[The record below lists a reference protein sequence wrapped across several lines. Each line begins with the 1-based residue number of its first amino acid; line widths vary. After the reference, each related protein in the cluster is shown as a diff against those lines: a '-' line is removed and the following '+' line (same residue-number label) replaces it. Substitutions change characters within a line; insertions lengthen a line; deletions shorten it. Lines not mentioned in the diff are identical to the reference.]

1 MRIMVFDVPA
11 EYGGALSIL
20 KQYYND
26 ACADKDNEWIFVV
39 SKPQLPD
46 TDNVKVARLPWAK
59 KSWFHRLWFDNVYAL
74 QLVRKFKPDKVI
86 SLQNTMVKADECFQE
101 LYVHQALPF
110 CEKRFAFREHKK
122 FWIYQN
128 IISKMI
134 FRSIKKCDSIIVQTS
149 WMKEAVVQK
158 TGISKDKITIIP
170 PKVDIQSDC
179 SYKQTDEKIFFYP
192 ANGAVYKNHKAIYSA
207 VYDLI
212 SQGYKN
218 FKVVLTL
225 EKNEKN
231 LEIEKKTGGIIE
243 FAGYLP
249 KERINEYYSKSV
261 VLFPSYVET
270 FGLPLLEAR
279 LSGCPIIASDCA
291 FSKEILDGYDNARF
305 FDPFDYAGLA
315 EFMKKHL

>member
-1 MRIMVFDVPA
+1 MVFDVPA

-39 SKPQLPD
+39 SKPELPD
-46 TDNVKVARLPWAK
+46 TDNVKVARLPWTK
-59 KSWFHRLWFDNVYAL
+59 KSWLHRLWFDNVYAL

-86 SLQNTMVKADECFQE
+86 SLQNTMIKAGGCFQE

-110 CEKRFAFREHKK
+110 CEKRFTFGENRK

-134 FRSIKKCDSIIVQTS
+134 FRSVKKCDSIIVQTS
-149 WMKEAVVQK
+149 WMKDAVVHK
-158 TGISKDKITIIP
+158 TGIREDKITIIP
-170 PKVDIQSDC
+170 PKVNIQNDYL
-179 SYKQTDEKIFFYP
+179 YKKTDEKIFFYP
-192 ANGAVYKNHKAIYSA
+192 ANAAVYKNHKAIYNA

-212 SQGYKN
+212 SQGYKD

-225 EKNEKN
+225 EKTEKN

-249 KERINEYYSKSV
+249 KEKINEYYSKSV
-261 VLFPSYVET
+261 LLFPSYVET

-279 LSGCPIIASDCA
+279 VGGCPIIASDCA
-291 FSKEILDGYDNARF
+291 FSKEILDGYEKVDYIS
-305 FDPFDYAGLA
+305 PFSIDDLVNV
-315 EFMKKHL
+315 MKKYL